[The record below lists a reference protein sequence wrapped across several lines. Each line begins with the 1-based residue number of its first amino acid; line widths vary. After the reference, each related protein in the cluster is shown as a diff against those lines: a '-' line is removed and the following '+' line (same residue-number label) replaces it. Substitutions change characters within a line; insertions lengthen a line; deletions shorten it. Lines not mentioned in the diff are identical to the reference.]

1 MEREGAMAVK
11 WKAEW
16 RRGGKSEG
24 TRAKEGRNSQGKERR
39 CGKEGGW
46 MRFSQAANMLSR
58 FDDDQPNNV
67 MAALYLKSLYATNN

>member
-24 TRAKEGRNSQGKERR
+24 TRQGEGRKELSRKR
-39 CGKEGGW
+39 VPLWEGGG
-46 MRFSQAANMLSR
+46 MARFSQAANMLSR
-58 FDDDQPNNV
+58 LDDGQPNNV
-67 MAALYLKSLYATNN
+67 MAAL

>member
-24 TRAKEGRNSQGKERR
+24 TRAKEGRNSQGKECR
-39 CGKEGGW
+39 CGKEEGW
-46 MRFSQAANMLSR
+46 RAFPRLQICCQDLA
-58 FDDDQPNNV
+58 FDDGLQRRK
-67 MAALYLKSLYATNN
+67 M